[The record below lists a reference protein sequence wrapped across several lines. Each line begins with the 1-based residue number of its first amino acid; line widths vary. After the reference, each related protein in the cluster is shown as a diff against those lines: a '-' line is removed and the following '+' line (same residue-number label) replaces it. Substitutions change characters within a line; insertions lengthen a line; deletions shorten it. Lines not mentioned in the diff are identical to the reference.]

1 MKTPTGGHS
10 GRTPG
15 DDRSELPKRWL
26 DVPPDVLW
34 QYAIDMVTQHTLRG
48 VARKT
53 GLGVETVRKFILR
66 TVEPNLSTRRRFAEM
81 FLNMH
86 AEGVIMGEDEEV
98 RKWRVRPRL
107 LTLLPE
113 GRFEARAALVKLFEV
128 AKRFPDEV
136 PLRLDEL
143 HDWMD
148 LQVRAEYNAQE
159 YFDAVGRGEREHDP
173 DSIFAKK
180 PRKKRAK
187 RGEETG
193 E

>member
-15 DDRSELPKRWL
+15 DDRSEVPKRWRDVPL
-26 DVPPDVLW
+26 DVVW
-34 QYAIDMVTQHTLRG
+34 QFAVDLVTQHALRG
-48 VARKT
+48 VARRS
-53 GLGVETVRKFILR
+53 GLGVETVRKFTLR
-66 TVEPNLSTRRRFAEM
+66 IGEPRQSTRRRFAEM

-86 AEGVIMGEDEEV
+86 AEGVVEEDQEAK
-98 RKWRVRPRL
+98 KWKIRPRL
-107 LTLLPE
+107 ITLLPE
-113 GRFEARAALVKLFEV
+113 GRFEARAALFKLFEA
-128 AKRFPDEV
+128 AKRSPDEV
-136 PLRLDEL
+136 PLGLDEL

-173 DSIFAKK
+173 NSIFARKPGK
-180 PRKKRAK
+180 PRKK

>member
-1 MKTPTGGHS
+1 M
-10 GRTPG
+10 
-15 DDRSELPKRWL
+15 
-26 DVPPDVLW
+26 PPDLLR
-34 QYAIDMVTQHTLRG
+34 QYAEDMVTQHALRG
-48 VARKT
+48 VARRS
-53 GLGVETVRKFILR
+53 GLGVETVRKFILHIG
-66 TVEPNLSTRRRFAEM
+66 EPNVSTLRRFAEM

-86 AEGVIMGEDEEV
+86 AEAVIMEEDEEV

-107 LTLLPE
+107 LTVLPE

-159 YFDAVGRGEREHDP
+159 YFDTVGRGEREHDP
-173 DSIFAKK
+173 DSVFARK
-180 PRKKRAK
+180 PGKKRK
-187 RGEETG
+187 RRGEAGG